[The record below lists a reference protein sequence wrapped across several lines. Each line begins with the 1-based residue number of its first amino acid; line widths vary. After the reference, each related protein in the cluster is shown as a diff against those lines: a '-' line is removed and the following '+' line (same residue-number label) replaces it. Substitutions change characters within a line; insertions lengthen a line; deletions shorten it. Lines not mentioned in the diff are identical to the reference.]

1 MSIPF
6 VRDLGLEEK
15 NQNGCYV
22 SPTVLTNVPESDE
35 VWNDEVFGPGL
46 LGQNYIINI

>member
-1 MSIPF
+1 MPILF
-6 VRDLGLEEK
+6 LRDLGLEEK
-15 NQNGCYV
+15 NKNGCYV

-46 LGQNYIINI
+46 SEHSYITYI